1 MKQKKRDRM
10 LQEIQPAGEQT
21 KEGMYL
27 LQTFLIG
34 GLMLISTLLAI
45 FQTWGALAPQP
56 EKVILMGV
64 IGYGS
69 GIIIWILKKYW
80 KLAMALL
87 LAPCLI
93 MFFVMGFSALKT
105 GCLSWMNVV
114 FYAWSQKHINA
125 GVYFGAEATGH
136 QILLFCM
143 FLAVLTGELIWLLT
157 VYRRVCLSCIYGM
170 VWFWLLLMC
179 ENFRPLT
186 CGLMLIGLFGMWICR
201 RKYFFTR
208 TGFLWGA
215 IFAAA
220 LIIAAAVIPLESM
233 PGIDA
238 AREAVSQNI
247 RTFRYGKDYLPE
259 GDLYASDQLKSSTN
273 DMIQIQTEQ
282 TKSLYLR
289 GYTGI
294 EYENGRWWP
303 PVNSLYRENDSGML
317 KWLRQQGFD
326 PETQTAEYYSL
337 CDESEQPEDNQLQV
351 NVLEASSYYIY
362 TPSTVKTLLDRRITQ
377 KQDFGWK
384 NRSFR
389 GDRSYP
395 MTEVSD
401 VKPSELTIM
410 ADWVNDPQTQKQKN
424 YCEAENVYRN
434 FVYDNYTMIDSQMYD
449 LMDEIF
455 WKDYQSDADGI
466 YSAVT
471 QIRTVLKDLVQ
482 YQEQS
487 ETAPE
492 NEDPIRWFLTKSH
505 TGNDMQYASVAV
517 EALRAHGI
525 PARYVEG
532 YYLSAVDISASEEEI
547 LTLNGKNTHAW
558 AEVYFDGIGW
568 LPIDVTPGY
577 YYDAVTL
584 QQMVSSPDT
593 VHKKAT
599 LENNNY
605 GTDQIQD
612 MQSGKSEKLQDTLKK
627 VWDVTKIS
635 LGVLAV
641 IIIILVILLSIF
653 ELVRNIRIYLERKR
667 YKNGTSDE
675 RVDWLQRYIYHF
687 LRLAGIESGLG
698 WNTAETDAAAAG
710 RIPGVEAGEYTNVCK
725 LLEKSVY
732 GEMALENYE
741 ERTVL
746 SFLYKVAGYRKT
758 CKWKKRTQ
766 FRYHAL
772 FSSRNRARRKKVY

>member
-1 MKQKKRDRM
+1 MKREKHDRM
-10 LQEIQPAGEQT
+10 LQEIRPAEEDT
-21 KEGMYL
+21 KEGIYL
-27 LQTFLIG
+27 PQNLLIG
-34 GLMLISTLLAI
+34 GLLLVSTLLAI
-45 FQTWGALAPQP
+45 FQTWGDLAPQP
-56 EKVILMGV
+56 GKVILMGV

-69 GIIIWILKKYW
+69 GIVIWILKRYW
-80 KLAMALL
+80 KPAMVLL
-87 LAPCLI
+87 LAPWLI
-93 MFFVMGFSALKT
+93 MLLAMGFPTLRT
-105 GCLSWMNVV
+105 GYLSWMNVA
-114 FYAWSQKHINA
+114 FEAWSQKHVNA
-125 GVYFGAEATGH
+125 GVYFLAEATEH

-143 FLAVLTGELIWLLT
+143 FLAVITGELIWLLT
-157 VYRRVCLSCIYGM
+157 VYRRVCLYCIYSM

-201 RKYFFTR
+201 RKYSFTR

-215 IFAAA
+215 ILAAA
-220 LIIAAAVIPLESM
+220 LIIAAAVIPVESM

-238 AREAVSQNI
+238 ARSTLDENI
-247 RTFRYGKDYLPE
+247 RVFRYGQDYLPE
-259 GDLYASDQLKSSTN
+259 GDLYASNQLKSSTE
-273 DMIQIQTEQ
+273 DMIQVQTEQ

-289 GYTGI
+289 GYTGT
-294 EYENGRWWP
+294 EYENGRWWS

-326 PETQTAEYYSL
+326 PETQIADYYSL
-337 CDESEQPEDNQLQV
+337 CDGSEQPEDNSLQV

-362 TPSTVKTLLDRRITQ
+362 TPSTVKMLSDRRITQ

-384 NRSFR
+384 NRGFR
-389 GDRSYP
+389 GDRSYT

-401 VKPSELTIM
+401 VKPAELTIM
-410 ADWVNDPQTQKQKN
+410 ADWVNDPQTEAQKN

-434 FVYDNYTMIDSQMYD
+434 FVYDNYTKIDSQMYD
-449 LMDEIF
+449 LMDETF
-455 WKDYQSDADGI
+455 WKDYQSDSDGI

-487 ETAPE
+487 EAAPE
-492 NEDPIRWFLTKSH
+492 NEDPLRWFLKESH

-532 YYLSAVDISASEEEI
+532 YYISSADISASQEEA

-593 VHKKAT
+593 VHKKAV
-599 LENNNY
+599 LEDNRY

-612 MQSGKSEKLQDTLKK
+612 MQSGGNKKMQDTLKK
-627 VWDVTKIS
+627 VWDVTKIG
-635 LGVLAV
+635 LGILAV
-641 IIIILVILLSIF
+641 IIVIIVILFAIF
-653 ELVRNIRIYLERKR
+653 ELFRSIRIYLERKR
-667 YKNGTSDE
+667 YKNGTSGE
-675 RVDWLQRYIYHF
+675 RVYWLQRYIYHF
-687 LRLAGIESGLG
+687 LWLAGIESGLG
-698 WNTAETDAAAAG
+698 WNTETTDAVAAE

-732 GEMALENYE
+732 GETALENYE

-746 SFLYKVAGYRKT
+746 TFLYKVADYRKT
-758 CKWKKRTQ
+758 CGWKKRMQ
-766 FRYHAL
+766 FRYHTL
-772 FSSRNRARRKKVY
+772 FSPRNRVHKKKI